1 MYGTFLPGLVAQG
14 SASFPVER
22 RHFST
27 ILLLCSMFQMWFPKK
42 MKYRERAK
50 LTQGQLADQAGVG
63 TAFISRVERGEKMM
77 KLKTLYAIADALQV
91 GFDALVYQEHHNV
104 SSQNIIKMLSNKS
117 PEFISGVEQLVRVCI
132 DQFDK
137 EDL

>member
-1 MYGTFLPGLVAQG
+1 MDDATLAVVIGDNI
-14 SASFPVER
+14 R
-22 RHFST
+22 R
-27 ILLLCSMFQMWFPKK
+27 
-42 MKYRERAK
+42 YRERAN
-50 LTQGQLADQAGVG
+50 LTQGQLAEQAGVG

-77 KLKTLYAIADALQV
+77 KLKILYAIADALQV

>member
-1 MYGTFLPGLVAQG
+1 MDDATLAVVIGDNI
-14 SASFPVER
+14 R
-22 RHFST
+22 
-27 ILLLCSMFQMWFPKK
+27 
-42 MKYRERAK
+42 KYRERAN
-50 LTQGQLADQAGVG
+50 LTQGQLAEQAGIG